1 MENDSNCVLTC
12 KHSFCKGCVKEW
24 YTKGNSSCP
33 MCRANICF
41 RGFSSAVNRWRQ
53 EKVEQKLQDVYTEA
67 FEYIITDDL
76 ELSEYSESEYSDDPE
91 DDPEDDPGGVTEGV
105 TRAPSPTQGEEYESE
120 SESDSEYSVNFNFQ
134 QFLKPINKMH
144 AIIEMEKK
152 FNKVKNDLEPD
163 ELLEFILDPYNEVQM
178 VADHYA
184 YEVTPAR
191 KFISKKNTTPNIRGL
206 SQKRRRQRS
215 GSAAITFSNIQMLG
229 LEQLFIIM

>member
-76 ELSEYSESEYSDDPE
+76 ALSEYSESEYSDDPE
-91 DDPEDDPGGVTEGV
+91 DDDPEGVTENV
-105 TRAPSPTQGEEYESE
+105 TRALSPTQGEEYD
-120 SESDSEYSVNFNFQ
+120 SESDSEYSINFNFQ
-134 QFLKPINKMH
+134 HFLKSVNKIH

-152 FNKVKNDLEPD
+152 FNKLKNDLEPD

-178 VADHYA
+178 VTDHYA

-215 GSAAITFSNIQMLG
+215 GSATITFSNIQMLG